1 MQAERRGG
9 LSGKARK
16 ARYRHRAAR
25 LHSNHLIKEYFEPNE
40 SGSLVR
46 YVPIRGRG
54 EFLPSV
60 AHIGTVFENNQQL
73 ELPLDRKGEERRAS
87 KDRSI
92 LFNPTADRAKT
103 FDPRELEPAGDER
116 QGMARDFTLRGF
128 FMGCA
133 MGSAAAALLLLVAHT
148 TIR

>member
-25 LHSNHLIKEYFEPNE
+25 LHSNKLIEDYMEPE
-40 SGSLVR
+40 TSQR
-46 YVPIRGRG
+46 AAKQHVPIRGRG

-60 AHIGTVFENNQQL
+60 AYIGNVSETNQQL
-73 ELPLDRKGEERRAS
+73 ELPLDRTEERRTPT
-87 KDRSI
+87 DRSI
-92 LFNPTADRAKT
+92 RFPEDRTKT
-103 FDPRELEPAGDER
+103 FDPRALEPAGDER
-116 QGMARDFTLRGF
+116 GGKLGDFTLRGF
-128 FMGCA
+128 VMGCA

>member
-25 LHSNHLIKEYFEPNE
+25 LHSNKLIDDYLEPEKYQRPAERN
-40 SGSLVR
+40 
-46 YVPIRGRG
+46 VPIGGRSD
-54 EFLPSV
+54 FLPSV
-60 AHIGTVFENNQQL
+60 AHIGNVSETNQQL
-73 ELPLDRKGEERRAS
+73 ELPLDGKGDRSAF

-92 LFNPTADRAKT
+92 RFNPTADRAKT

-116 QGMARDFTLRGF
+116 QGMTRDFTLRGF